1 MTATLANQ
9 TTPRRYVW
17 VLVVTQLTL
26 VIAYSY
32 AAVAYLTTDREFLPE
47 QAPPS
52 WAWPAVVA
60 VGIGWLPGFV
70 CVAVSIL
77 VSAFSTDLRADR
89 RQWVWLRAAT
99 ISATTMLAV
108 MVTPVGWR
116 LFDWYVG

>member
-1 MTATLANQ
+1 
-9 TTPRRYVW
+9 
-17 VLVVTQLTL
+17 VTQLVL

-32 AAVAYLTTDREFLPE
+32 AAVAYLSTDREFFPE
-47 QAPPS
+47 QAPPA

-60 VGIGWLPGFV
+60 VGIGWLPAFL

-77 VSAFSTDLRADR
+77 ASAFSVELRADR

-108 MVTPVGWR
+108 MVTPVGWL
-116 LFDWYVG
+116 LFDWYVS